1 MMQFDLMLESD
12 YWIQRK
18 ETYLLFS
25 KYSLCM
31 YYVSDITLD
40 TRSKAMNETDQV
52 STLMKHSK
60 GGWRWTRNKN
70 QKVTSFLKK
79 IKQDNIRTD

>member
-1 MMQFDLMLESD
+1 
-12 YWIQRK
+12 
-18 ETYLLFS
+18 
-25 KYSLCM
+25 M
-31 YYVSDITLD
+31 YYVSNITLD